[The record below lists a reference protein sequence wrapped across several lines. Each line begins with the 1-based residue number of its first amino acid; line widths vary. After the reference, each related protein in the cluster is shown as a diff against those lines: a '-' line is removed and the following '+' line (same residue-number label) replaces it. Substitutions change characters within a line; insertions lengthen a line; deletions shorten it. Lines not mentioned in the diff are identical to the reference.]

1 MTLRAPPAVEAPP
14 AFEFVVAEDQAGE
27 RLDLVISR
35 SRAGLSRA
43 QAQTLI
49 DAGRVELGLG
59 QVALRASAK
68 VKAGVTIRV
77 CPLPP
82 PPSAAAPEDL
92 PLEVLHE
99 DAHVLVLVKA
109 AGMVVHPAPGH
120 AGGTLVNALRYRQS
134 VRELE
139 VDETERPGIVHRLDK
154 DTSGVMV
161 VAKTM
166 AAREGLIAQFQRH
179 ELTREYWAIALGQPP
194 LALTLDTWHG
204 RHPTERKRFTT
215 RLERGK
221 RAITHVR
228 VLERLYAS
236 SLVACTL
243 ETGRT
248 HQIRVH
254 LAERAYPI
262 LADHV
267 YGPAQRDPRVRQA
280 AAAIGRQALHAR
292 TLGFQHPITREPLLF
307 EAPPP
312 PDFERAL
319 AVLREPVGSMP

>member
-1 MTLRAPPAVEAPP
+1 MTVEEPP
-14 AFEFVVAEDQAGE
+14 AFEFVVSEDEAGE

-35 SRAGLSRA
+35 SRLGLSRA

-49 DAGRVELGLG
+49 TAGRVELSAG
-59 QVALRASAK
+59 APRASAK
-68 VKAGVTIRV
+68 LKAGTWV
-77 CPLPP
+77 CVRPLPP
-82 PPSAAAPEDL
+82 PPSAAQPEDL

-99 DAHVLVLVKA
+99 DSHVLVLVKA

-139 VDETERPGIVHRLDK
+139 ADETERPGIVHRLDK

-161 VAKTM
+161 VAKTV

-179 ELTREYWAIALGQPP
+179 ELTREYVAIALGHPP
-194 LALTLDTWHG
+194 AAFSLDTWHG
-204 RHPTERKRFTT
+204 RHPTDRKRFTT
-215 RLERGK
+215 RTDRGK

-228 VLERLYAS
+228 VLERLYSA

-254 LAERAYPI
+254 LAEHGYAL

-267 YGPAQRDPRVRQA
+267 YGSAQRDPRLQRA
-280 AAAIGRQALHAR
+280 AQAIGRQALHAR
-292 TLGFQHPITREPLLF
+292 SLGFRHPVTQQPLLF
-307 EAPPP
+307 EAAP
-312 PDFERAL
+312 PDDFARAL
-319 AVLREPVGSMP
+319 AALRDAASTGG